1 MIRRVGG
8 SWSRKDTSMDSTL
21 AGRDKSPSDTNG
33 NKSASYIRKS
43 GNWKRQGKVGN

>member
-1 MIRRVGG
+1 MIKRVGG
-8 SWSRKDTSMDSTL
+8 YWSKKDTSMDSSL

-43 GNWKRQGKVGN
+43 GSWKRQGKIGS